1 MVAVVDDDEPVCRA
15 LGRLF
20 RSAGYGVQ
28 TFTSGAAF
36 LASCASRR
44 PDCLVLDLEMPEIS
58 GPELMSRLAAS
69 AVRIPT
75 VVITGSTDTNLTARA
90 VQAGAI
96 AVLRKPT
103 DGGQALLDAVEAAIR
118 RNRS

>member
-58 GPELMSRLAAS
+58 GPELMSR
-69 AVRIPT
+69 
-75 VVITGSTDTNLTARA
+75 A